1 KQRIVATEIP
11 YMVNKAKLIERI
23 AELARDKRIEGITD
37 VNDETDRTGMRI
49 VIDVRRD
56 ASAEVILN
64 NLYKMT
70 LMQTSFGINM
80 LAIVNGAP
88 KVLGLKAIL
97 QYYLDF
103 QLEVIQRRT
112 KFELKKAEAR
122 AHILEGLRIALDH
135 IDAIITIIRQSQTAE
150 VAKNELMT
158 R

>member
-1 KQRIVATEIP
+1 KGTITLRAKVDIEEEKNGKQRIVATEIP

-37 VNDETDRTGMRI
+37 VNDETDRTGMPI

-97 QYYLDF
+97 QSYLDF

-122 AHILEGLRIALDH
+122 AHILEG
-135 IDAIITIIRQSQTAE
+135 
-150 VAKNELMT
+150 
-158 R
+158 